1 MRLLR
6 NNILK
11 RLITAKKPFAIGI
24 SILCIAALASC
35 SSSATNDVTNTANP
49 TEQYYCQPDA
59 DNAEWDCTNKTTHD
73 FSSAQKTQP
82 AIQHPTTSATEKPG
96 PFEVLA
102 YRVVW
107 AIPCL
112 LILLTATR
120 QWQALFKID
129 NRERAFLLA
138 TGLCL
143 IVNWCTFIWAVQ
155 SQRLAEA
162 SLGYFIN
169 PLINI
174 VLGRLFLSE
183 RLRPL
188 QALAVLL
195 AMLGIGLELAVLKTL
210 PWVGLVLA
218 FSFGFYGLLRKQVSV
233 PSAVGLSVETSLL
246 APFAILFLV
255 IHGSGG
261 EVRSLVDL
269 AKFSVGGVVSVVP
282 LVLFAAAAI
291 RLPLTTLG
299 FAQYIAPTISLM
311 LAVFLYGE
319 AVGDQRWGTFAMI
332 LAAFALLLALMLPL
346 FAQIVYLRPGFRS
359 KTILMGELIFNKFIS
374 EKVFLYSLYLSVV
387 TAIAQIFTVA
397 QRILTYLLLY
407 RNF

>member
-1 MRLLR
+1 MDPQRETAQGLAYALLAYG
-6 NNILK
+6 IWG
-11 RLITAKKPFAIGI
+11 FAPIYFVWV
-24 SILCIAALASC
+24 SFA
-35 SSSATNDVTNTANP
+35 
-49 TEQYYCQPDA
+49 
-59 DNAEWDCTNKTTHD
+59 
-73 FSSAQKTQP
+73 
-82 AIQHPTTSATEKPG
+82 G

-143 IVNWCTFIWAVQ
+143 IVNWCTFIWAIQ

-319 AVGDQRWGTFAMI
+319 AVADQRWVTFAMI
-332 LAAFALLLALMLPL
+332 WTALALFSLE
-346 FAQIVYLRPGFRS
+346 G
-359 KTILMGELIFNKFIS
+359 
-374 EKVFLYSLYLSVV
+374 LYQSR
-387 TAIAQIFTVA
+387 QKPRVA
-397 QRILTYLLLY
+397 
-407 RNF
+407 